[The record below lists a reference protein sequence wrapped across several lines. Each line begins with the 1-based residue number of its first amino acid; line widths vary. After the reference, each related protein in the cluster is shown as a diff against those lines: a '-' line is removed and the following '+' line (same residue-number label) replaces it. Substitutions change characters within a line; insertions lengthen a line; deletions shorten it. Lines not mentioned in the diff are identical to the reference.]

1 MVDTSLRRDVLLPAA
16 AAAGFAALL
25 ITVGPAGVDLAA
37 HEYQRGLF
45 IKAGFVVWN
54 NFWYAGSY
62 SFVGYSLLYYP
73 LAALAGTTAVAIA
86 SVGAAAFGFALVVR
100 REWGRTA
107 RVSCWAFAILWA
119 GIVLPAA
126 FPFAL
131 GTALA
136 LFALA
141 ALQSN
146 RTWIFALL
154 AFLAL
159 SASPLAFMLLAVVVV
174 GVGVGRPRELRR
186 IVGPALVIAAA
197 AAVQLVAMR
206 IFPRG
211 GHFPFTFLQLVPALL
226 FSAAGV
232 ALTRNVPRARALL
245 GFYMVYA
252 VACAAAFAIPTE
264 LGSNIERLRFAA
276 VPILL
281 LTLALRGW
289 RPLRYAVPVVVLA
302 AIWNLA
308 PDAPSALRVTI
319 DGNKAYWQPAVQF
332 LHANLSPSYRVEA
345 VDTVD
350 HWAGDFLPTAGIP
363 IVRGWYRQNDFPQNG
378 ILYDNDEPFAAS
390 SYRAWLRSFGVRFV
404 VLTDSPSDYSA
415 KAEARL
421 LRSGRSGLPVVLRTQ
436 HLTIFEVPHARGI
449 VTGPA
454 PAHVQ
459 LLAASRLVFDV
470 AGPGRYRVAIRW
482 SPYWDVRRGCV
493 SRAPDGTTLVT
504 TPRAGTFEL
513 AMRVTLARSLDALAG
528 TTPAQRCARTG

>member
-1 MVDTSLRRDVLLPAA
+1 
-16 AAAGFAALL
+16 
-25 ITVGPAGVDLAA
+25 
-37 HEYQRGLF
+37 
-45 IKAGFVVWN
+45 
-54 NFWYAGSY
+54 
-62 SFVGYSLLYYP
+62 
-73 LAALAGTTAVAIA
+73 
-86 SVGAAAFGFALVVR
+86 
-100 REWGRTA
+100 
-107 RVSCWAFAILWA
+107 
-119 GIVLPAA
+119 
-126 FPFAL
+126 
-131 GTALA
+131 
-136 LFALA
+136 
-141 ALQSN
+141 
-146 RTWIFALL
+146 
-154 AFLAL
+154 
-159 SASPLAFMLLAVVVV
+159 
-174 GVGVGRPRELRR
+174 
-186 IVGPALVIAAA
+186 
-197 AAVQLVAMR
+197 
-206 IFPRG
+206 
-211 GHFPFTFLQLVPALL
+211 
-226 FSAAGV
+226 
-232 ALTRNVPRARALL
+232 
-245 GFYMVYA
+245 MVYA

-504 TPRAGTFEL
+504 TRRAGTFEL
-513 AMRVTLARSLDALAG
+513 ALRVTLARSLDALAG